1 MQKPKKKLLTFLAIL
16 FLGITTGCQTTKQK
30 NDLPPKPERQ
40 EIQAPQTLKDC
51 AEIINYYEH
60 LVEEW
65 EQWSVVVSDLYYLDN

>member
-1 MQKPKKKLLTFLAIL
+1 MIL
-16 FLGITTGCQTTKQK
+16 FLVITTGCQTTKQK

-40 EIQAPQTLKDC
+40 ELQAPQSLKDC

-65 EQWSVVVSDLYYLDN
+65 ESWGDAVSTILTEEKK

>member
-1 MQKPKKKLLTFLAIL
+1 MIL
-16 FLGITTGCQTTKQK
+16 FLGTTTGCQTTKQK
-30 NDLPPKPERQ
+30 NELPPKPERQ

-65 EQWSVVVSDLYYLDN
+65 EAWGVVVSDLYYLEN

>member
-1 MQKPKKKLLTFLAIL
+1 MQKPKKKLLIFLVIL

-40 EIQAPQTLKDC
+40 EIEAPQTLKDC

-65 EQWSVVVSDLYYLDN
+65 EQWGAVVTDLYYLEQ

>member
-1 MQKPKKKLLTFLAIL
+1 MQKQKKKLLIFLVIL
-16 FLGITTGCQTTKQK
+16 FLGITTGCRTTKQK
-30 NDLPPKPERQ
+30 NELPPKPERQ

-65 EQWSVVVSDLYYLDN
+65 EAWSELVEEMYL

>member
-1 MQKPKKKLLTFLAIL
+1 MKKLLIFLVIL

-30 NDLPPKPERQ
+30 NELPPKPERQ

-65 EQWSVVVSDLYYLDN
+65 EAWGELVEEMYL

>member
-1 MQKPKKKLLTFLAIL
+1 MIL
-16 FLGITTGCQTTKQK
+16 FLGITTGCRTTKQSK
-30 NDLPPKPERQ
+30 SELPPKPERQ

-65 EQWSVVVSDLYYLDN
+65 EQWGVVVTDWYYLEQ

>member
-1 MQKPKKKLLTFLAIL
+1 MILL
-16 FLGITTGCQTTKQK
+16 LGTTTGCQTTKQK
-30 NDLPPKPERQ
+30 NELPPKPERQ

-65 EQWSVVVSDLYYLDN
+65 EAWSELVEEMYL

>member
-40 EIQAPQTLKDC
+40 ELQAPQTLKDC

-65 EQWSVVVSDLYYLDN
+65 EAWGELVEEMYL

>member
-1 MQKPKKKLLTFLAIL
+1 MQKPKKKLLTFLVIL

-30 NDLPPKPERQ
+30 NELPPKPERQ

-65 EQWSVVVSDLYYLDN
+65 EAWGELVEEMYL

>member
-1 MQKPKKKLLTFLAIL
+1 MQKQKKKLLTFLVIL

-30 NDLPPKPERQ
+30 NELPPKPERQ

-65 EQWSVVVSDLYYLDN
+65 EAWGELVEEMYL

>member
-1 MQKPKKKLLTFLAIL
+1 MQKQKKKLLVFLVIL

-30 NDLPPKPERQ
+30 NELPPKPERQ

-65 EQWSVVVSDLYYLDN
+65 EAWGELVEEMYL

>member
-1 MQKPKKKLLTFLAIL
+1 MIL
-16 FLGITTGCQTTKQK
+16 FLGITTGCRTTKQK
-30 NDLPPKPERQ
+30 SELPPKPERQ

-65 EQWSVVVSDLYYLDN
+65 EAWSILVEEMYL

>member
-1 MQKPKKKLLTFLAIL
+1 MIL
-16 FLGITTGCQTTKQK
+16 SVVITTGCQTTKQK

-40 EIQAPQTLKDC
+40 EIEAPQTLKDC

-65 EQWSVVVSDLYYLDN
+65 EAWSEVVTDLYYLDYYNI

>member
-1 MQKPKKKLLTFLAIL
+1 MQKPKKKLLTFLVIL

-30 NDLPPKPERQ
+30 NELPPKPERQ
-40 EIQAPQTLKDC
+40 EIQAPQSLKDC

-65 EQWSVVVSDLYYLDN
+65 EQWGVVVTDLYYLEN

>member
-30 NDLPPKPERQ
+30 NELPPKPERQ
-40 EIQAPQTLKDC
+40 ELQAPQTLKDC

-65 EQWSVVVSDLYYLDN
+65 EAWGELVEEMYL